1 MMMVVVMMMMVMIV
15 MMMTIVMMM
24 LTLSLLGLW
33 GLERRDPGPTVIGVM
48 FGGK

>member
-1 MMMVVVMMMMVMIV
+1 MMVMVVMMMMMM

-48 FGGK
+48 FRGK